1 MWSNSGDQAWRMLPN
16 PFPNIPKQ
24 PLALSS
30 LERETDLSEAVTSHV
45 SGRSTDIASIIM
57 GAQSAIILAGAPNIG
72 KSALIR
78 YLQSPPNIG
87 WSWRD
92 ELTGLRDQL
101 RLNDIHFVQ
110 IDLRPLEEIKNFKD
124 LYGAFVKQCVV
135 AVQSVYQPDKKPS
148 SDLRELRDLL
158 QMIRRETPQGRCF
171 VMLDNIDSLGRSGMW
186 FELDSRA
193 QTPQERGIA
202 LLNHCD
208 ALRTLVDL
216 IDEFTSFGT
225 IIALE
230 SLARPSMGDQFTHI
244 SADLARFATIT
255 LQVFT
260 WDDAT
265 QFLAQEPESFGTAW
279 ANMFRSLGGNHI
291 FSTEEQRWLREQAG
305 THPYL
310 LQQFCSHLFRL
321 KQEYASIH
329 NTWPETLENDKGQI
343 TEWINERLSFFLTR
357 MWKRLD
363 EATRKASQET
373 RNTFYSFISLLA
385 EHSAG
390 QEMNFTEWN
399 QLGTELRYI
408 LYSEGVVRYDPFQP
422 IHYPGATLRNYLM
435 QRVKEYE
442 DQTTQYTIPSPGE
455 QYALSLPAPT
465 GGRRLEIIRPGHP
478 RVDLPLS
485 EREYNLFRT
494 LLQHPQHCTEDELM
508 QGAWGQRVERSTFTQ
523 RMHHLRKKL
532 KEQCGEE
539 IIENRY
545 GGNYSLRHP
554 DWFHIR

>member
-1 MWSNSGDQAWRMLPN
+1 MWSNIGDQAWRMLAN
-16 PFPNIPKQ
+16 PFPNVPKQ
-24 PLALSS
+24 PLTLSS
-30 LERETDLSEAVTSHV
+30 LEREADLSEAVTSHV

-92 ELTGLRDQL
+92 ELTELRDQL

-110 IDLRPLEEIKNFKD
+110 VDLRPLEEMKNFKD
-124 LYGAFVKQCVV
+124 LYGTFVKQCTA
-135 AVQSVYQPDKKPS
+135 AVQSVYQPGGQPS
-148 SDLRELRDLL
+148 SDLRALRDLL
-158 QMIRRETPQGRCF
+158 HSIRYETPQGRCF
-171 VMLDNIDSLGRSGMW
+171 VMLDNIERLGRFGMW

-208 ALRTLVDL
+208 ALRALVDL
-216 IDEFTSFGT
+216 IDEFTSFGA
-225 IIALE
+225 ILALE

-244 SADLARFATIT
+244 SADLARFATMT
-255 LQVFT
+255 LQVVT

-279 ANMFRSLGGNHI
+279 ANMFRDLGGNNI
-291 FSTEEQRWLREQAG
+291 FSVEEQRWLREQAG

-329 NTWPETLENDKGQI
+329 RVWPETLEDDKGQI
-343 TEWINERLSFFLTR
+343 TEWINERLSSFLAR
-357 MWKRLD
+357 MWQRLD
-363 EATRKASQET
+363 EAIFKASQET
-373 RNTFYSFISLLA
+373 RNTFYSFINSLAGHSTEQEMDLA
-385 EHSAG
+385 E
-390 QEMNFTEWN
+390 WN
-399 QLGTELRYI
+399 KLGLELRYI

-422 IHYPGATLRNYLM
+422 IHYPGATVRNYLV
-435 QRVKEYE
+435 QKVKEHE
-442 DQTTQYTIPSPGE
+442 AQSTFYTVPSPRE
-455 QYALSLPAPT
+455 LSASDLLT
-465 GGRRLEIIRPGHP
+465 SISSRGLDIIRPGNPGEH
-478 RVDLPLS
+478 LLLS
-485 EREYNLFRT
+485 EIEYNLFRT
-494 LLQHPQHCTEDELM
+494 LLQHPQHSTEDELM
-508 QGAWGQRVERSTFTQ
+508 QGAWGQKVERSTFTQ

-532 KEQCGEE
+532 KEQCGGE

-545 GGNYSLRHP
+545 GGNYSLKHS
-554 DWFHIR
+554 DWFRLT